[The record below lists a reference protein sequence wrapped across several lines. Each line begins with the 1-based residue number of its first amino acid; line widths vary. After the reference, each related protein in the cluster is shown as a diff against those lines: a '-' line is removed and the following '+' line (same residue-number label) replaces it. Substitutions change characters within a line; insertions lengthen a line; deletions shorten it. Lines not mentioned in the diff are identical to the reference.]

1 MSIVKI
7 KEYVHYKIHGEDTK
21 HGIFV
26 LYLNHEI
33 EEWMKEN
40 IEGDWD
46 ICSEEVD
53 YYDHIIPP
61 PHTSSLVF
69 ENDMDA
75 LAFKLRWS

>member
-1 MSIVKI
+1 
-7 KEYVHYKIHGEDTK
+7 
-21 HGIFV
+21 
-26 LYLNHEI
+26 
-33 EEWMKEN
+33 MKEN
-40 IEGDWD
+40 NEGDWD
-46 ICSEEVD
+46 ICSEKVD